1 MHLNIR
7 CLPVKF
13 DNLKVLLSELE
24 GTNLKHELL
33 VICETWLT
41 DLNANLFS
49 IPGFELIEKHM
60 NNGRG
65 GGVCIYNWS
74 GIRYSVQET

>member
-1 MHLNIR
+1 MYLNIR
-7 CLPVKF
+7 CLNVKF

-33 VICETWLT
+33 VICETCLT
-41 DLNANLFS
+41 DSNAKLFS
-49 IPGFELIEKHM
+49 IPGFELIEKQL

-65 GGVCIYNWS
+65 GGVCIFNWS
-74 GIRYSVQET
+74 L